1 MERNISLS
9 IVQCRLPVPGLV
21 AQNTDD
27 DYTILLSTD
36 LSDTEKAATFLHE
49 CLHIWHRVFDS
60 GMGVDQI
67 ETVRHAELKEIAE
80 ILMKQKS

>member
-49 CLHIWHRVFDS
+49 CLHIWHRVLTPGWVWIRSRLFAMQS
-60 GMGVDQI
+60 
-67 ETVRHAELKEIAE
+67 
-80 ILMKQKS
+80 